1 MDDVFADVVRS
12 LAIRWHLQRRHLTT
26 NHQTATYNNA
36 CWCIGRVV
44 GLITVTESTFLNFEW
59 NSAHVNNTKNIH
71 LVVVIAQQLISH
83 HQLSRLR
90 KSATAAGLFHRSCTE
105 SCVRWHWQL
114 NRCSTECGLHSTL
127 WTNIWYATGDA
138 GLIYVQESTVTRTQL
153 GKCGAD
159 WPRQQTFISEI
170 SGGEAPRTPFGTKCD
185 LVWFKNIHQLT
196 SISTPTS
203 SFFW

>member
-1 MDDVFADVVRS
+1 MLVHRS
-12 LAIRWHLQRRHLTT
+12 SSWPH
-26 NHQTATYNNA
+26 NCDWKY
-36 CWCIGRVV
+36 
-44 GLITVTESTFLNFEW
+44 FFEW

-127 WTNIWYATGDA
+127 WTNIWYVAGDA

-159 WPRQQTFISEI
+159 WPRQQTFI
-170 SGGEAPRTPFGTKCD
+170 RWDFGWRSSKD
-185 LVWFKNIHQLT
+185 SVWYKMWFGLI
-196 SISTPTS
+196 
-203 SFFW
+203 